1 MSIKKSIAKA
11 LLATCGLLVAVS
23 ACKQQE
29 SDSPKKDGQAEQKTV
44 RLYLQ
49 SEPYSLDPRVAGNRF
64 SQVALRELFEGL
76 MRIDNQGRPAAAVAK
91 SYEVSADKC
100 TYRFHL
106 RPTCWSNGMP
116 VTAYDFEHSW
126 KSNLYPDAP
135 TAYSYAFYCIKNARA
150 AHVGEVKIDEVGI
163 KAEDENTLVVTLEHP
178 APYFIELT
186 SNPLYSP
193 VCKAVVEKNSNWNN
207 EVGPAF
213 ICNGPFVL
221 DDWKHRS
228 ELILTKNAKYWDAVS
243 VSVHRLT
250 FAIIEDPL
258 TALNM
263 FETGELDWV
272 GDPFGQLPLEAIPRL
287 KERKKLEQRPIGSV
301 SWLELNVNHPLL
313 GSSKIRRAFAM
324 AVNRQDLVEHLLQG
338 GERPAY
344 TLLPET
350 LTFMDKPFFNDN
362 DVAQARVL
370 FGEALTELNLAKESL
385 PEIMLCHSSDP
396 RDKSIAEAVQQQW
409 QMAFGVKVVLSPADW
424 NAHLKRVAGGE
435 FDVAGLTWYTF
446 YHDPIYNLEF
456 LKYASASF
464 NGTHWEHPHYIELLN
479 RSDVA
484 VDEALRDEILSQ
496 AEQFLMTEMP
506 VIPICHNTSKFCKN
520 PKIYGESL
528 SPIGMFEL
536 KKVDVDGGIIL
547 VNK

>member
-1 MSIKKSIAKA
+1 MSIKKSFAKA
-11 LLATCGLLVAVS
+11 LLATCSLLVAVS

-49 SEPYSLDPRVAGNRF
+49 SEPFSMDPRKAGNRF

-76 MRIDNQGRPAAAVAK
+76 MRIDGQGRPAAAVAK
-91 SYEVSADKC
+91 SYEMSEDKC

-106 RPTCWSNGMP
+106 RPANWSNGTP
-116 VTAYDFEHSW
+116 VTAYDFEYSW
-126 KSNLYPDAP
+126 LSNLYPDSP

-150 AHVGEVKIDEVGI
+150 ARMGEVKIDEVGI
-163 KAEDENTLVVTLEHP
+163 KAENESTLVVTLEHP

-193 VCKAVVEKNSNWNN
+193 VCKAVVEKNPDWHNDA
-207 EVGPAF
+207 GPDF
-213 ICNGPFVL
+213 VCNGPFVL
-221 DDWKHRS
+221 GEWKHRS
-228 ELILTKNAKYWDAVS
+228 ELVLTKNDRYWDSEA
-243 VSVHRLT
+243 VSVHRLN
-250 FAIIEDPL
+250 FPIIEDPL

-287 KERKKLEQRPIGSV
+287 KEKRKLEQRPIGSV
-301 SWLELNVNHPLL
+301 SWLEVNVNHPLL
-313 GSSKIRRAFAM
+313 SSSKVRRAFAM
-324 AVNRQDLVEHLLQG
+324 AVNRKDLVEHLLQG

-350 LTFMDKPFFNDN
+350 LTFMQQPFFNDN
-362 DVAQARVL
+362 DVDQARVL
-370 FGEALTELNLAKESL
+370 FGEALTELDIAKDAL
-385 PEIMLCHSSDP
+385 PEILLCHSSDP

-409 QMAFGVKVVLSPADW
+409 QVTFGVKVTLSPADW

-456 LKYASASF
+456 LKYATASF

-479 RSDVA
+479 RSDAA
-484 VDEALRDEILSQ
+484 VDDALRDELLSQ

>member
-1 MSIKKSIAKA
+1 MSFSKLFTKA
-11 LLATCGLLVAVS
+11 LFATCTLLVAVS
-23 ACKQQE
+23 SCKQQ
-29 SDSPKKDGQAEQKTV
+29 SDARDSDQKAEQKKV

-49 SEPYSLDPRVAGNRF
+49 SEPISMDPRKAGNRI
-64 SQVALRELFEGL
+64 SQIAIRELFEGL
-76 MRIDNQGRPAAAVAK
+76 MRIDSQGRPTLAVAK
-91 SYEVSADKC
+91 SYEVSEDKC

-106 RPTCWSNGMP
+106 RPATWSNGMP
-116 VTAYDFEHSW
+116 VTAYDFEYSW
-126 KSNLYPDAP
+126 LSNLYPDAP
-135 TAYSYAFYCIKNARA
+135 TAYSYAFYCIKNARDA
-150 AHVGEVKIDEVGI
+150 RMGEVKMDEVGI
-163 KAEDENTLVVTLEHP
+163 KAIDESTLVVTLEHP

-193 VCKAVVEKNSNWNN
+193 VCKAVVEQNPDWHNDA
-207 EVGPAF
+207 GPNYVT
-213 ICNGPFVL
+213 NGPFVL
-221 DDWKHRS
+221 SEWKHRT
-228 ELILTKNAKYWDAVS
+228 ELVLAKNERYWDQAAVS
-243 VSVHRLT
+243 VHALS
-250 FAIIEDPL
+250 FPIIEDPL

-272 GDPFGQLPLEAIPRL
+272 GDPFGSLPLEAIPRL

-301 SWLELNVNHPLL
+301 NWLEVNVRHKLL
-313 GSSKIRRAFAM
+313 QSAKVRRAFAM
-324 AVNRQDLVEHLLQG
+324 AINRQELVDHLLQG

-350 LTFMDKPFFNDN
+350 LTFMQQPFFADN
-362 DVAQARVL
+362 DIQTARTL
-370 FGEALTELNLAKESL
+370 FDEGVKELHLSKDAL

-396 RDKSIAEAVQQQW
+396 REKSIAEAVQQQW
-409 QMAFGVKVVLSPADW
+409 EAAFGVKITLSPADW
-424 NAHLKRVAGGE
+424 NAHLKRVASGE

-456 LKYASASF
+456 LKYATASF
-464 NGTHWEHPHYIELLN
+464 NGTHWEHPHFIELLN
-479 RSDVA
+479 RSDAA
-484 VDEALRDEILSQ
+484 VDEAVRDELLCQ
-496 AEQFLMTEMP
+496 AEAFLMTQMP

-536 KKVDVDGGIIL
+536 KKVDVDAGIIL